1 MLHVVWLRMWLHRR
15 AARALLRYRENE
27 PEHHGFRDHECVTA
41 SFDCWV
47 CCALLLGFHCVVAVS
62 PVSFPSLGSVNARH
76 LLSDYQEDKE
86 SMGTSYTFLPRLAL
100 QRWDES
106 DIQTGSDFAPWHHL
120 ALYHPA
126 VPTSRSVP
134 EFAGCNLCV
143 CTDCPGSAWT

>member
-1 MLHVVWLRMWLHRR
+1 MPRVAWLWMLLRRR

-27 PEHHGFRDHECVTA
+27 PEHHGFRDHECVTVN
-41 SFDCWV
+41 FNCWD
-47 CCALLLGFHCVVAVS
+47 CCAVLPRFRCTVAVS
-62 PVSFPSLGSVNARH
+62 PSSFPSLGSVNARH

-106 DIQTGSDFAPWHHL
+106 DIQTGPDFALRHHL

-126 VPTSRSVP
+126 VPTRRGGRFCWVRSV
-134 EFAGCNLCV
+134 CLH
-143 CTDCPGSAWT
+143 